1 MAAIQ
6 SHSEVAVKPRH
17 PYAAVAVWCVL
28 FFALVPGMCAQEAAA
43 PRHTGFPQDWSEH
56 QIVFSRDGLARHPNL
71 IYREPR
77 VLQQAMQR
85 WQVPNFGVFHDADP
99 LPTSV
104 NKSGQHRDWSVAL
117 GGRLNANMFP
127 SKFSFDV
134 GAPPDCINDYVVF
147 GLDVAGVTGG
157 QANLVAFNNL
167 YSDPVNGGG
176 LCDPASGPGLGPN
189 VLFAYNITT
198 VAGGKIITSPILSLD
213 GKKIGFVE
221 SVPGAAPSAI
231 FHVLTWTAGGG
242 LTAAAAPAPGSMLSV
257 LFSPAANDTTSSP
270 WIDYGADTVYV
281 GADNNNTATIPSK
294 VYQITGVF
302 LGTPTLSLA
311 PWPVMVGTSFRLTA
325 PVLDSLLHLLMVGGG
340 NGNLYQIDTTTGVL
354 STAVVGAVGGTTPGI
369 FAPPIVDITNGTTF
383 VVTANDGVSAALV
396 EFNTFALMQQAK
408 AEIGK
413 GSTGS
418 PGTPVKLYQP
428 AFSND
433 YFNDPSTGLI
443 TLCGTGATDT
453 SPWQYAFGFAG
464 DTMSETALFK
474 RQLSA
479 STTDRCTGWTE
490 FFNPNVGASPGT
502 DFFFFGLTGDCSI
515 TVLGD
520 AITATSVVSNVLTV
534 TANNSF
540 TVGETV
546 YIQGTAE
553 SFLNGQSVTIAS
565 LIGSGPTYTGFTANF
580 TASNYSNATDTG
592 TVGPST
598 TGCVVAL
605 GNNAGTTTTT
615 TAAVAGGPSG
625 IVVDNYS
632 TAAQASSIYLTA
644 EGQQTAYKFTQNG
657 LQ

>member
-1 MAAIQ
+1 M
-6 SHSEVAVKPRH
+6 KPRH
-17 PYAAVAVWCVL
+17 PYAAVAVWCVV

-43 PRHTGFPQDWSEH
+43 PRHIGFPQDWSQH
-56 QIVFSRDGLARHPNL
+56 QIVFTRDGLARHPNL

-99 LPTSV
+99 LPASV
-104 NKSGQHRDWSVAL
+104 NRSGQHRDWSVAL

-134 GAPPDCINDYVVF
+134 GATPDCINDYVVF

-167 YSDPVNGGG
+167 YVNDAGTGF
-176 LCDPASGPGLGPN
+176 CSGTAPN
-189 VLFAYNITT
+189 VMFAYNITT
-198 VAGGKIITSPILSLD
+198 VTGGKIITSPILSLD

-221 SVPGAAPSAI
+221 SVPGATPSAI
-231 FHVLTWTAGGG
+231 FHVVTWAAGLGQG
-242 LTAAAAPAPGSMLSV
+242 TIGAAVLPPAITSL
-257 LFSPAANDTTSSP
+257 LYSPFANDTTSSP

-281 GADNNNTATIPSK
+281 GADNNNTATIPSE

-302 LGTPTLSLA
+302 LGTPTLSGGN
-311 PWPVMVGTSFRLTA
+311 WPVPVGTGFRLTA
-325 PVLDSLLHLLMVGGG
+325 PVLDSVLGLLMVGGG
-340 NGNLYQIDTTTGVL
+340 NGNLYQIDATTGVL
-354 STAVVGAVGGTTPGI
+354 SGTAVVGALGGTTPGI
-369 FAPPIVDITNGTTF
+369 VAPPIVDITNGTTF

-396 EFNTFALMQQAK
+396 EFNTFALGQQAK

-453 SPWQYAFGFAG
+453 SPWQYAFGFAAG

-580 TASNYSNATDTG
+580 TASNYSNTTDTG

-598 TGCVVAL
+598 NGCVVAL